1 MELFEMTVQPWVI
14 GGIVAVIVILIVA
27 FILKGLIDEL
37 KKK

>member
-1 MELFEMTVQPWVI
+1 MELFGMTVEPWVI
-14 GGIVAVIVILIVA
+14 GAIVAVIVILIVA